1 MSDSDMTHST
11 QPHNLDESDAED
23 LPEGKPEAGPDTAM
37 EPPAREATP
46 ETEAALPED
55 AAQARED
62 SSDESLEAAS
72 LSASAQSAFPPT
84 AMAEQSQ
91 TEVEASSP
99 PARPRRTV
107 AASGSGER
115 FRPTSLAAGG
125 LLIALGVIYLWP
137 LFSGGY
143 ILVPAAILAIAAL
156 GFSLSLVVHWLNSGR
171 RARGSLFIALLC
183 LLWGLLTGIFLLEP
197 AAGDIARSWPLFLM
211 VTGLG
216 ILLTFL
222 GDRRRDR
229 RLILPGT
236 ALAVAGLAALTVT
249 YGQLPAEAVAI
260 VREVGPWLLVLLALG
275 LIPLALQRTA
285 RKN

>member
-11 QPHNLDESDAED
+11 QPHNLDESDAEA
-23 LPEGKPEAGPDTAM
+23 PPAGKPEAGPDATM
-37 EPPAREATP
+37 ESPARDAMP
-46 ETEAALPED
+46 ETEAALPEG

-72 LSASAQSAFPPT
+72 LSASAQSAFPAT
-84 AMAEQSQ
+84 AEQSQ

-99 PARPRRTV
+99 PARPRRAV

-183 LLWGLLTGIFLLEP
+183 LLWGLLTGTFLLEP

-236 ALAVAGLAALTVT
+236 TLAVAGLAALAVT
-249 YGQLPAEAVAI
+249 YGQLPEEAVAI
-260 VREVGPWLLVLLALG
+260 VREIGPWLLVLLALG